1 MMPVFAV
8 GSRVVPVFGRVWLVI
23 TPADMSPDRLS
34 QAAKARRPPNNH
46 KTRLAPDEFL
56 KAAARRGLLS
66 PYLPEDTPKEAVD
79 WVQQLIF
86 DAGDVA
92 LGSVASLG
100 WATLY
105 NTAAQTAAERY
116 LQALHLPDAVGDLV
130 ICPEPCFDVEQ
141 ILNKST
147 HTDVALLVVS
157 YRPPTY
163 NGSWTVLRLSESDED
178 WRVAY
183 DANNVRIPPSQEYL
197 FDV

>member
-1 MMPVFAV
+1 MPVFAV
-8 GSRVVPVFGRVWLVI
+8 GSRIVPVFGRVWLI
-23 TPADMSPDRLS
+23 IAPTDMSPDRLA
-34 QAAKARRPPNNH
+34 QTAKARRPPNDR

-56 KAAARRGLLS
+56 KAAARRGLLGMD
-66 PYLPEDTPKEAVD
+66 LPEDTPKEAVD
-79 WVQQLIF
+79 WVQSLIF
-86 DAGDVA
+86 EAGDVA

-105 NTAAQTAAERY
+105 NTTAQTAAERY

-163 NGSWTVLRLSESDED
+163 NGSWTVLQLSESDED

-183 DANNVRIPPSQEYL
+183 DANNVPIPLNQEYL
-197 FDV
+197 FNV